1 MKVRMSPA
9 PNVQQ
14 TKLAMN
20 PTIFSIVIFSGTTGT
35 VLLPETFA
43 AYANSNDISEMSE
56 MFEELTDKSDLVRVA
71 SFTRKI
77 MSKFKYESTHPKENA
92 PKKPKTIKYTRSGR
106 AVRPPTKLTLW
117 FPYIATIS
125 TYCLSLSFVQ
135 CTDPNLFYSIR
146 IPIFFIPLSV
156 WLGILQDCQ
165 YAQCPLPLSIV
176 IRMRLVIRQSK
187 FPACLAEVQLAHQ
200 NTLWHLCHRL
210 VKLTDKMDESCIN
223 GKFSVQ
229 DPSEWRVLHTFCE

>member
-135 CTDPNLFYSIR
+135 CTDLNLFYSIH
-146 IPIFFIPLSV
+146 IPIFFYSSV
-156 WLGILQDCQ
+156 GLVGNF
-165 YAQCPLPLSIV
+165 AGLPVCSVPSTIV
-176 IRMRLVIRQSK
+176 HCYQNEAGHQTIQVPSMPCWGAAGPSK
-187 FPACLAEVQLAHQ
+187 HSLAFMPQTGEID
-200 NTLWHLCHRL
+200 R
-210 VKLTDKMDESCIN
+210 
-223 GKFSVQ
+223 
-229 DPSEWRVLHTFCE
+229 